1 MNSYKDSTIEMI
13 EMTLELL
20 KKNYNDGDTFIE
32 KTSNLIEFLQNE
44 LKGLEK
50 EYYRE

>member
-1 MNSYKDSTIEMI
+1 MNSYKDSTIEML

-44 LKGLEK
+44 LKGFEK
-50 EYYRE
+50 EYYGE

>member
-1 MNSYKDSTIEMI
+1 ML
-13 EMTLELL
+13 EMTLALL

-44 LKGLEK
+44 LKGF
-50 EYYRE
+50 

>member
-20 KKNYNDGDTFIE
+20 KKNYNDTDTFIE
-32 KTSNLIEFLQNE
+32 KTSNIIEFLQNALE
-44 LKGLEK
+44 GLEK
-50 EYYRE
+50 KYYRE

>member
-1 MNSYKDSTIEMI
+1 MNSYKDMTIEMT

-20 KKNYNDGDTFIE
+20 KKNYNDSDTFIE

-44 LKGLEK
+44 LKGMEK
-50 EYYRE
+50 KYYGE

>member
-44 LKGLEK
+44 LKEFEK
-50 EYYRE
+50 EYYGE

>member
-1 MNSYKDSTIEMI
+1 MNSCKDSTIEMI

-44 LKGLEK
+44 LKGFEK
-50 EYYRE
+50 EYYGE